1 MSEQDTR
8 TRPARGLPKKSLRTR
23 LALGVFIAVSI
34 GFAGT
39 TALTYV
45 TEIRATAETLKQT
58 HQQLTSLL
66 AGQLSGAVRFAKVD
80 AIDAATGQLGAD
92 KAAHADHFLT
102 ISAEGTVIAETG
114 TTHDPDTAL
123 AVARAALA
131 SSAIVN
137 EAQGPYHFTAAPV
150 RFGATNE
157 AVGAVVVT
165 WNNSDAWTV
174 LRDRALIS
182 LGEALLIAL
191 IVALLI
197 DVSMRR
203 WMSRPIAEVVG
214 TMNKLAGG
222 DTDVEIRGIDRRDE
236 IGEMVRAV
244 AVFRDNAIEH
254 RRLADEQQ
262 RDQRERAARHEN
274 TEQLIARFRQEIQAV
289 LGSISANM
297 NQMQATAS
305 ALMGIAENA
314 TSGASGAA
322 AASQQASEN
331 VEAVASASEQ
341 LAASIGEI
349 GRQVSDTNSVVG
361 RAATDTRTT
370 NEKIAGLA
378 EAAQKIGE
386 VVELIS
392 DIAAQTNLLALNATI
407 EAARAG
413 EHGRGFAI
421 VAAEVKTLANQ
432 TAKATEEIGAQ
443 IAAIQS
449 STADAVSAIKSISD
463 IMEEVSDCTAAIASA
478 VGQQGQATGDIS
490 RNVAEAANGTRDA
503 AARISGVT
511 SVALQTS
518 EAASQVETASNDVA
532 SQTADLRSVVD
543 RFLQDVA

>member
-1 MSEQDTR
+1 MPQQETKNR
-8 TRPARGLPKKSLRTR
+8 ALKAPRKKSLRTR
-23 LALGVFIAVSI
+23 LALGVFVAVAI
-34 GFAGT
+34 GFAST
-39 TALTYV
+39 TVLTYV
-45 TEIRATAETLKQT
+45 TEISRTAETLKQT
-58 HQQLTSLL
+58 HQQLTGLL
-66 AGQLSGAVRFAKVD
+66 AGQMSGAVRFAKID
-80 AIDAATGQLGAD
+80 AIEAATGQLGAD
-92 KAAHADHFLT
+92 EAAHADHFVT
-102 ISAEGTVIAETG
+102 IGADGAIIAEVG
-114 TTHDPDTAL
+114 IAQDAEAAL
-123 AVARAALA
+123 TLARAALA
-131 SSAIVN
+131 GNAIIN
-137 EAQGPYHFTAAPV
+137 EARGAYEITAAPV

-157 AVGAVVVT
+157 AIGAVVVT
-165 WNNSDAWTV
+165 WNNSAAWTMV
-174 LRDRALIS
+174 RNRALIS

-214 TMNKLAGG
+214 TMNKLADG

-254 RRLADEQQ
+254 RRLADEKE
-262 RDQRERAARHEN
+262 RDQRERAARQEN
-274 TEQLIARFRQEIQAV
+274 TERLISLFRDEIQTV

-297 NQMQATAS
+297 NQMQSTAS
-305 ALMGIAENA
+305 ELMGIAESA
-314 TSGASGAA
+314 TAGASGAT

-331 VEAVASASEQ
+331 VEAVASASEE

-361 RAATDTRTT
+361 RAANDTRTT

-378 EAAQKIGE
+378 DAAQKIGE

-432 TAKATEEIGAQ
+432 TAKATEEISAQ
-443 IAAIQS
+443 IAAIQG
-449 STADAVSAIKSISD
+449 STEDAVSAIKSISD
-463 IMEEVSDCTAAIASA
+463 IMVEVSDCTAAIAAA

-490 RNVAEAANGTRDA
+490 RNVAEAAAGTRDA

-518 EAASQVETASNDVA
+518 DAASQVETASNDVA
-532 SQTADLRSVVD
+532 LQTADLRSVVD